1 VSLAKALILFCSV
14 LALSA
19 CGSARS
25 VQPADN
31 TQIVPL
37 PPPPIEAIDEP
48 ADIWWMDEPGDGAT
62 GSMYICL
69 QEDSKTTTDSGCNPT
84 PELKEELRRHSEE
97 IKRAITPA
105 KDSEARAIAQLRLE
119 ERGRN
124 ARMRLIAWTS
134 QFGELCLAD
143 DETDEEG
150 GGGGGPFGPCEPG
163 GHCREICL
171 TFSSSGTE
179 TGWLS
184 TTAGVVSARADQL
197 RITFDGGRVASYKL
211 DGPVVPGFRKYRV
224 FMLDL
229 GRGIE
234 TRLELFEGDKLI
246 AEEKRSDAEI
256 RLMRCNQKYPVD
268 LIARTREEAEKSPLA
283 LCFKKA
289 RSE

>member
-1 VSLAKALILFCSV
+1 MSLARALILFCSV

-31 TQIVPL
+31 AQIAPL
-37 PPPPIEAIDEP
+37 PPPTIAAIDEP
-48 ADIWWMDEPGDGAT
+48 ADTRWMDEPRDGDTA
-62 GSMYICL
+62 SMYICG
-69 QEDSKTTTDSGCNPT
+69 QEDSKTTTDTGCNPT
-84 PELKEELRRHSEE
+84 PEMKEELRRHSEE
-97 IKRAITPA
+97 IKRATTPA

-124 ARMRLIAWTS
+124 ARIRLIAWNS

-163 GHCREICL
+163 GHCRDICL
-171 TFSSSGTE
+171 SFSSSGTG

-184 TTAGVVSARADQL
+184 TTAGVVSARADLL
-197 RITFDGGRVASYKL
+197 RITFDGGRVASYQL
-211 DGPVVPGFRKYRV
+211 DGPLVPGFRKYRV

-256 RLMRCNQKYPVD
+256 RLMRCSNKYPVD
-268 LIARTREEAEKSPLA
+268 DMPMTREEAGKSPLA
-283 LCFKKA
+283 LCFEKA